1 MKKVENEET
10 LEDIIENISIEKT
23 IQNNI
28 NLDKLE
34 NLLEDEVSIENV
46 YCED

>member
-1 MKKVENEET
+1 MENET
-10 LEDIIENISIEKT
+10 IEDLIEEISIEKT

-34 NLLEDEVSIENV
+34 NLLEDEVEIENV
-46 YCED
+46 YYED

>member
-1 MKKVENEET
+1 MENEKT
-10 LEDIIENISIEKT
+10 VEDLIEEISIEKT

-28 NLDKLE
+28 NFDKFE

-46 YCED
+46 YYEN